1 VTEPKF
7 DIVTFGG
14 MYLLGL
20 LAVGKSQKYLTH
32 FACGTSNALE
42 SRSQGE
48 LVREHARV
56 NMLESGFAQ
65 AFGTSMQLSGHFNSN
80 TPSETIWEGG
90 VFNDV
95 TAGTMFLRSA
105 YTEKSKVV
113 HVQARTNYTLSV
125 KVSFTSI
132 A

>member
-1 VTEPKF
+1 
-7 DIVTFGG
+7 

-32 FACGTSNALE
+32 FACGTSNAVE

-48 LVREHARV
+48 LVQEHARV

-65 AFGTSMQLSGHFNSN
+65 AFGNSMQLSGHFNSN
-80 TPSETIWEGG
+80 TASETIWEGG
-90 VFNDV
+90 VLNDPV
-95 TAGTMFLRSA
+95 KGVLFLRSA
-105 YTEKSKVV
+105 YTDRSKVE
-113 HVQARTNYTLSV
+113 HVQARTNFTLSV